1 MKFSYSLQSTQ
12 QISRWYSVL
21 IVLQLSGFAVVSFW
35 PSYLGVEG
43 RMVTVPYRAMLLVV
57 CAWCCL
63 LVLRHGLPRHTNSPV
78 SLMGSGLWLAYSIR
92 GCWQLTMHPWV
103 SIERGMP
110 ETWEFAFYLFL
121 CTIPAFFS
129 AYLVDDIRIYNPALK
144 YVQLFCIAGC
154 LMALQYHWVDL
165 TTHTAES
172 RMQGNDLLGPIQF
185 GHLGVTTAVL
195 GIFSLVR
202 GGHKF
207 RGMYGMMAIIA
218 LPLGVVTVLMAAS
231 RAPLIALVVLLPL
244 TIFFASYGRGLKLT
258 GWAVVL
264 GAIALFAIPLL
275 VQQVMSRGVDLYT
288 YFGSVEAFTSSESSL
303 NRAQLMRDAWHAF
316 EAHPFFGAGLFE
328 TYLHTYPHNVVLEA
342 LMATGVFG
350 GTMMTGLVIVSLIK
364 SFRLMHNFPEM
375 SWIPI
380 LYLQYLIH
388 LMVSGA
394 LYFDPTA
401 FALMG
406 AVLAAA
412 PSPRKVALPAKL
424 AAMRI
429 GRQGNKHL
437 ANTACPQPVA

>member
-1 MKFSYSLQSTQ
+1 M
-12 QISRWYSVL
+12 SRWYTVL
-21 IVLQLSGFAVVSFW
+21 MTLQLSGFAVVSFW
-35 PSYLGVEG
+35 PGYLGIEG
-43 RMVTVPYRAMLLVV
+43 RMVTVPYRAVLLLV
-57 CAWCCL
+57 CIWCCL
-63 LVLRHGLPRHTNSPV
+63 LALRRGLPRHANSPV
-78 SLMGSGLWLAYSIR
+78 SLAIFGLWLTYSIR
-92 GCWQLTMHPWV
+92 GCWQLVMHPWV

-121 CTIPAFFS
+121 CTIPAFVS
-129 AYLVDDIRIYNPALK
+129 AYVVDDLRIYRPALK
-144 YVQLFCIAGC
+144 YVLLLGIAGC
-154 LMALQYHWVDL
+154 LMSVQYHWVDL
-165 TTHTAES
+165 KTYSTDS

-195 GIFSLVR
+195 GIFALVR
-202 GGHKF
+202 GGKKF
-207 RGMYGMMAIIA
+207 RSMYRLIAIVA
-218 LPLGVVTVLMAAS
+218 VPLGVGTVLMAAS
-231 RAPLIALVVLLPL
+231 RAPLIALVVLAPL

-258 GWAVVL
+258 SWAIVL
-264 GAIALFAIPLL
+264 SAGAIFAVPLL

-316 EAHPFFGAGLFE
+316 EAHPFLGAGLFE

-342 LMATGVFG
+342 FMATGVFG
-350 GTMMTGLVIVSLIK
+350 GTMMICLVVVSIFK
-364 SFRLMHNFPEM
+364 AFQLMHNLPDM

-388 LMVSGA
+388 LMVSGC

-412 PSPRKVALPAKL
+412 PLAPKQLLPGRL
-424 AAMRI
+424 ASLRLRPLGENI
-429 GRQGNKHL
+429 LRSKG
-437 ANTACPQPVA
+437 CPQTAG